1 MVIVFVSRLKTYNE
15 KSIKN
20 DDFPLKSNN
29 ERAIAN
35 SHEGQYHPSALIE
48 EEKKT
53 EKKLNISH

>member
-48 EEKKT
+48 EEKKNG
-53 EKKLNISH
+53 KKT